1 MSVVSHLSP
10 KDKKALADFY
20 GTDTHTALLHLN
32 KLVKS
37 NAGIQAL
44 KASDFLEV
52 KHLQGQKA
60 AIERQEE
67 EIHKLYKSQN
77 S

>member
-1 MSVVSHLSP
+1 MSVVSRLSP

-32 KLVKS
+32 RLVKA
-37 NAGIQAL
+37 NAAERSL
-44 KASDFLEV
+44 KALDYLEV

-60 AIERQEE
+60 AIDRQEE